1 MVVKGIEPLKTGRLS
16 ASPTGSVRT
25 RTMSKRALQA
35 RSLPDNT
42 CARWRACLPAER
54 TQTSHDPDLE
64 LLAALVVIL
73 HRSSLLPWDK
83 FKAIM
88 DTAGRHGLMNKLAV
102 TADYRTTMAYFTRG
116 QQDPAVNVRAAPLG
130 EPSKFPVHE
139 AAELAAPTA
148 VGPGYSREK
157 ALEAIRARYESCAAV
172 TR

>member
-64 LLAALVVIL
+64 LLAALVREQQFPKSVKG
-73 HRSSLLPWDK
+73 LPL
-83 FKAIM
+83 FGV
-88 DTAGRHGLMNKLAV
+88 TQGLVCVEHVSDDGALGYSGLSIFFRDFLGDAFEIVLNAAKVAQKLPGG
-102 TADYRTTMAYFTRG
+102 G
-116 QQDPAVNVRAAPLG
+116 QHLG
-130 EPSKFPVHE
+130 ETLVD
-139 AAELAAPTA
+139 LD
-148 VGPGYSREK
+148 G
-157 ALEAIRARYESCAAV
+157 
-172 TR
+172 